1 VSETAGDV
9 VDAFAASE
17 AAVEDR
23 NPGLARRHEAA
34 VDVTYSVF
42 HRSHPSRRVL
52 RLLYEISQ
60 MNAELGANA
69 SDFLNNSEVAV
80 V

>member
-1 VSETAGDV
+1 
-9 VDAFAASE
+9 
-17 AAVEDR
+17 
-23 NPGLARRHEAA
+23 
-34 VDVTYSVF
+34 
-42 HRSHPSRRVL
+42 L